1 MLIGALTVSGQQLG
15 SDGELTIVVGDQ
27 EGDNLTA
34 GRIRVNGNVTAT
46 GFTFDQGIDITA
58 GSVEVN
64 AATGSINI
72 TGSNNTI
79 SGYLELEGDRVHIAS
94 DEILL
99 KLRENPQY
107 TGYVQEL
114 NAPATVQRPE
124 GVVRAAAVQLE
135 GNKSILVQNTGTRQT
150 PAGVF
155 AGFDPNDDE
164 GTEIGGEDPQPGG
177 LDIVFNGQLQR
188 PDGTIL
194 TGRQAFDVALA
205 AAKAD
210 LDPGETFGTDLVAG
224 STFNG
229 CVILSGSCGGGSDSD
244 PVKAISSEI
253 KLVTNATLDDSPVA
267 PMADDMDEGDAG
279 DGQDDEED
287 ESDEGSS
294 PIEPPMPLIN
304 TRALD
309 GDVDVT
315 DPVSGSGNPALIGS
329 PVDAAAAGAATSN
342 GDEQ

>member
-1 MLIGALTVSGQQLG
+1 
-15 SDGELTIVVGDQ
+15 
-27 EGDNLTA
+27 
-34 GRIRVNGNVTAT
+34 
-46 GFTFDQGIDITA
+46 
-58 GSVEVN
+58 
-64 AATGSINI
+64 
-72 TGSNNTI
+72 
-79 SGYLELEGDRVHIAS
+79 
-94 DEILL
+94 
-99 KLRENPQY
+99 
-107 TGYVQEL
+107 
-114 NAPATVQRPE
+114 
-124 GVVRAAAVQLE
+124 
-135 GNKSILVQNTGTRQT
+135 
-150 PAGVF
+150 VF